1 MMDIMG
7 EKKKEKN
14 PKGGK
19 KGRKDKKDKPM
30 IFFSSIYI
38 YPYFLILW
46 SIVFI
51 HWCFSHIYKF
61 CKDYK
66 IVHL

>member
-38 YPYFLILW
+38 YPYFLIL
-46 SIVFI
+46 
-51 HWCFSHIYKF
+51 
-61 CKDYK
+61 
-66 IVHL
+66 